1 MSPDTV
7 PGCAERLSVTML
19 NEWRDGILDP
29 AQTQQLNRHLSSC
42 VVCQAQ
48 LGEYATL
55 ATALRS
61 IRTPEPVHGYGHNP
75 RLRALAPADQRG
87 RASHRVRLRLV
98 SGLGAVAAVLVVALA
113 FAQIFAV
120 LGRRA
125 VTGPLVQA
133 TAVPPA

>member
-7 PGCAERLSVTML
+7 PGCVERLSVAML

-29 AQTQQLNRHLSSC
+29 AQAQQLNRHLSSC

-87 RASHRVRLRLV
+87 RASHRVRLPLV
-98 SGLGAVAAVLVVALA
+98 SGL
-113 FAQIFAV
+113 
-120 LGRRA
+120 R
-125 VTGPLVQA
+125 
-133 TAVPPA
+133 AVPPVPVGPLPVA